1 MIHHHDNS
9 STDRFV
15 FCGESKDWEI
25 LPLLLEQP
33 FEANNGKNN
42 GQGAD
47 EQKTHL
53 AGVFFIGYDG
63 KYVDIGQNILDNHI
77 FPA

>member
-1 MIHHHDNS
+1 
-9 STDRFV
+9 
-15 FCGESKDWEI
+15 
-25 LPLLLEQP
+25 LLLEQP

>member
-1 MIHHHDNS
+1 MVK
-9 STDRFV
+9 TTGRV
-15 FCGESKDWEI
+15 
-25 LPLLLEQP
+25 P
-33 FEANNGKNN
+33 
-42 GQGAD
+42 D